1 MLNDNVAVITLEEAD
16 ERLISPAPV
25 LITEQQ
31 PAPVLIT
38 EQQVALGTAAAL
50 RSRPNPRRRWIEA
63 SRLLLGAFQS
73 TRIPSTRGGPLEGH
87 RYPKHYGFLE
97 DACLAREMQRP

>member
-16 ERLISPAPV
+16 ERLIS
-25 LITEQQ
+25 

-63 SRLLLGAFQS
+63 SRLLLGAFHS

-97 DACLAREMQRP
+97 DACLAREMQRL

>member
-31 PAPVLIT
+31 
-38 EQQVALGTAAAL
+38 VALGTAAAL
-50 RSRPNPRRRWIEA
+50 RPRPNPRRRLIEA
-63 SRLLLGAFQS
+63 SRLWLGAFHS
-73 TRIPSTRGGPLEGH
+73 TRIRSTRGGPLKGH

-97 DACLAREMQRP
+97 DACLAREMQRL